1 MDKIIIMDTDI
12 ISDLQT
18 CLQCNCAEGSAFF
31 IQTPQDLSLSY
42 RVDARFFFHS
52 PTCSYTP
59 IPAAAN
65 SVYGLELSS
74 RANRRVEVYKIEIQ
88 IKLRD
93 TDK

>member
-1 MDKIIIMDTDI
+1 MDTDGI

-18 CLQCNCAEGSAFF
+18 CLQCNCAEGLAFF

-52 PTCSYTP
+52 RSYTP
-59 IPAAAN
+59 IPAVAN

-74 RANRRVEVYKIEIQ
+74 RANRGVEG
-88 IKLRD
+88 L
-93 TDK
+93 